1 MINNITILG
10 RLTNNPDL
18 RYTSSG
24 VAYATTTIANE
35 QKYKDKKQVNYID
48 IVAFHGL
55 AESLVKYCEKGR
67 KVLVQGRIEIK
78 KNKTEDR
85 TFTNI
90 SIIAE
95 NIDFLDKPNSEGS
108 EVNKNETKTAYTA
121 IEDDDVPFTI

>member
-24 VAYATTTIANE
+24 VAYATATIANE

-108 EVNKNETKTAYTA
+108 EVNKNETNTEYTA
-121 IEDDDVPFTI
+121 IEDDDVPFF

>member
-1 MINNITILG
+1 M
-10 RLTNNPDL
+10 TNNPDL

-85 TFTNI
+85 TYTNI
-90 SIIAE
+90 TIIAE

-108 EVNKNETKTAYTA
+108 EVNKNETNTEYTA
-121 IEDDDVPFTI
+121 IEDDDVPFF

>member
-18 RYTSSG
+18 RYTGSG

-35 QKYKDKKQVNYID
+35 QKYKNKKQVNYID
-48 IVAFHGL
+48 IIVFHGL
-55 AESLVKYCEKGR
+55 AESLAKYCEKGR

-108 EVNKNETKTAYTA
+108 EVNENETKTAYTE
-121 IEDDDVPFTI
+121 IEDDDVPFSI